1 MKARILALL
10 VLTVSLMYSC
20 QKDEDVK
27 PATNPRFSV
36 AFIQEL
42 DGDGVQFAANVY
54 DFGSDEILEYG
65 FVYSPTPVPKVEK
78 DDIVSQTGKPSA
90 SFELRGTHSMKLGEK
105 YWVAAFIKTSKGIV
119 YSKVID
125 FVSKGSLG
133 FLFSEIVGPETVF
146 FGDTLEVRGSSF
158 SKIPGNYRVTVQGVP
173 AKVLEVSGLGFKF
186 VLPDLF
192 PIGEKQVT
200 QGLYAF
206 EISVAGKVLELEYP
220 LDFRQANFEI
230 DPNQVVNYEDTLII
244 EGSYL
249 SSESIEV
256 KYFAENGNEYKLPVV
271 DFSASKIRFRPIA
284 KFQESNPKIQ
294 ITLRGKKYIVSN
306 SFKLKAPEVDSGQAF
321 LRKTFEWTT
330 LKGKNFNIHYPEMN
344 SLSFG
349 GLDLNYE
356 IQNVSS
362 TNLTFRIW
370 AGNDQFI
377 PRNIEVYPNNSGQNS
392 INSVKLTFTDPVLPF
407 FKAEGVFREDYGIG
421 GGVSMGDYGY
431 FFRVNSIYKFTP
443 SARKMELVAE
453 NKNSDSFLANIFT
466 LKSPNGKIYSGG
478 HSENVFSVQS
488 SPQIFE
494 FDPSNNTLIKLPK
507 IPSDVIQPLSVYSTD
522 RYLYYEGGFK
532 ITPAVGY
539 VEVNERWRYEF
550 ATRTWKK
557 LAGQTEIKDYSLRLK
572 SFWYK
577 GKLYQIGVENRED
590 NVVALQKFDQLEETW
605 ITVASFSFGDV
616 VESEVIPIIANEAF
630 IFTPTQ
636 IVKINLDTYSESIV
650 QNIGEES
657 SMLWFSAMQ
666 VMGINGKIYSTLYGS
681 EVVEL
686 DPDYFTY

>member
-1 MKARILALL
+1 M
-10 VLTVSLMYSC
+10 
-20 QKDEDVK
+20 
-27 PATNPRFSV
+27 
-36 AFIQEL
+36 
-42 DGDGVQFAANVY
+42 
-54 DFGSDEILEYG
+54 
-65 FVYSPTPVPKVEK
+65 
-78 DDIVSQTGKPSA
+78 
-90 SFELRGTHSMKLGEK
+90 
-105 YWVAAFIKTSKGIV
+105 
-119 YSKVID
+119 
-125 FVSKGSLG
+125 SKGSLG

-271 DFSASKIRFRPIA
+271 DFSASKIRFMPIA

-522 RYLYYEGGFK
+522 KYLYYEGGFK

>member
-1 MKARILALL
+1 MKTRIIAVL

-20 QKDEDVK
+20 QKEEDVK

-42 DGDGVQFAANVY
+42 DGEGVQFAANVF

-65 FVYSPTPVPKVEK
+65 FVYSPTSVPKVEK
-78 DDIVSQTGKPSA
+78 DDVVSQKGKPSA
-90 SFELRGTHSMKLGEK
+90 SFELKGTHSMKLGEK

-133 FLFSEIVGPETVF
+133 FLFSEIVAPPTVF
-146 FGDTLEVRGSSF
+146 FGDTLEVRGSNF

-186 VLPDLF
+186 VLPDMF

-200 QGLYAF
+200 QGLYVF

-220 LDFRQANFEI
+220 LNFRQANFKI
-230 DPNQVVNYEDTLII
+230 DPNQVVNYEDTLVI

-271 DFSASKIRFRPIA
+271 DFSSSKIRFRPLA
-284 KFQESNPKIQ
+284 KFQESNPEIKVTI
-294 ITLRGKKYIVSN
+294 RGKKYILSN

-321 LRKTFEWTT
+321 LRKTFEWTS
-330 LKGKNFNIHYPEMN
+330 LKGKNFNIHYPEWN

-356 IQNVSS
+356 ILNVSP
-362 TNLTFRIW
+362 TNLTFRVL
-370 AGNDQFI
+370 AGNDLYI
-377 PRNIEVYPNNSGQNS
+377 PRNIEVYPNNSGKNS

-407 FKAEGVFREDYGIG
+407 LNAEGIFKEDYGIG
-421 GGVSMGDYGY
+421 GGVPMGDYGY

-443 SARKMELVAE
+443 GTRKMELIVE
-453 NKNSDSFLANIFT
+453 NKNSDALLANIFT

-478 HSENVFSVQS
+478 HADNVFFYQS
-488 SPQIFE
+488 SPEMFE
-494 FDPSNNTLIKLPK
+494 FDPSNNTLVKLPK
-507 IPSDVIQPLSVYSTD
+507 IPSDVIQPLSVYATNK
-522 RYLYYEGGFK
+522 YLYYEGGFK
-532 ITPAVGY
+532 ITPAQGY

-550 ATRTWKK
+550 STKTWKK
-557 LAGQTEIKDYSLRLK
+557 LASQTEIKDYSLRLK

-577 GKLYQIGVENRED
+577 GKLYQIGVENREE
-590 NVVALQKFDQLEETW
+590 NFIVLQEFDQLKETW
-605 ITVASFSFGDV
+605 VTVASFSNQDPI
-616 VESEVIPIIANEAF
+616 ESEVIPIIGNEAF
-630 IFTPTQ
+630 LFTPTRV
-636 IVKINLDTYSESIV
+636 IKINLDSFSESVV
-650 QNIGEES
+650 QNIGEEH
-657 SMLWFSAMQ
+657 SMLWFSTMS
-666 VMGINGKIYSTLYGS
+666 VLGINGKIYSTNIGFQVL
-681 EVVEL
+681 EL
-686 DPDYFTY
+686 DPAYFTY